1 MTRPRTAPRP
11 RVTALAVAAALAL
24 VASACTGTSGDDD
37 EAAHA
42 TERAEGSPEEG
53 EDMTDVDR
61 AAEAYV
67 AGYPLLV
74 SLRTMQQLGGLLGVN
89 SLFWQSELSGP
100 QNRVVVAPNRDTL
113 YSIAVLDLR
122 AEPMALT
129 LPEVTDRYFTYQFL
143 DTWTESFAYVGTRA
157 TGGRAGTWVVVPPDW
172 EGEVPDGAEVLESST
187 PLVFMLGRFLVDDEA
202 DVAEVTA
209 ISEQVTL
216 QPLSA
221 LTGGEA
227 PPPPPPL
234 GEAPGTAQAIP
245 TDASFFDELGDA
257 LAVNPPPTPA
267 QRDFFARVEPLGVGP
282 GENPAAAGRPEQVEV
297 LDAGAARGD
306 ERIGEAMAA
315 RGDIV
320 DGWAANL
327 DVGRYGDDLDLRAVV
342 ARVGWGAN
350 IPEEAVYPVARAD
363 AEGKPLDGSS
373 TYRITFPPGE
383 VPPVDAFWS
392 LSVYGGDMF
401 FVEHPSGRYAIGDRT
416 PDLAYG
422 RDGSL
427 ELVLSVTEPAAPAG
441 GGPVNWLP
449 VPDGPFVLM
458 LRLYL
463 PGPRVRDGDY
473 AYPPV
478 ERIDP

>member
-1 MTRPRTAPRP
+1 MRGRRTARGRP
-11 RVTALAVAAALAL
+11 LATLAVV
-24 VASACTGTSGDDD
+24 VAMAVVAPACSGASGDRG
-37 EAAHA
+37 A
-42 TERAEGSPEEG
+42 ERAAEQTDGFPEEG
-53 EDMTDVDR
+53 EEMSDVDR

-100 QNRVVVAPNRDTL
+100 QSRVVVAPNRDTL

-157 TGGRAGTWVVVPPDW
+157 TGGRAGTWVVVPPGW
-172 EGEVPDGAEVLESST
+172 EGEVPDGVEVLESST
-187 PLVFMLGRFLVDDEA
+187 PLVFLLGRFLVDDEA
-202 DVAEVTA
+202 DVADVAA
-209 ISEQVTL
+209 IGEKATL
-216 QPLSA
+216 EPLSA
-221 LTGGEA
+221 LTGDDA
-227 PPPPPPL
+227 PPPPPRL
-234 GEAPGTAQAIP
+234 GEPPGAAQAIP
-245 TDASFFDELGDA
+245 IDATFFDELGDA
-257 LAVNPPPTPA
+257 LALNPAPTST
-267 QRDFFARVEPLGVGP
+267 QRDVFARVEALGVGP
-282 GENPAAAGRPEQVEV
+282 GEHPTEDGPAEQVEV
-297 LDAGAARGD
+297 LDEGAVRGD
-306 ERIGEAMAA
+306 ERIGEAMAE
-315 RGDIV
+315 RGDLV
-320 DGWAANL
+320 NGWAANL

-350 IPEEAVYPVARAD
+350 IPEEAVYPVARTD
-363 AEGKPLDGSS
+363 SEGEPLHGASS
-373 TYRITFPPGE
+373 YRITFPPGE
-383 VPPVDAFWS
+383 VPPVEAFWS

-416 PDLAYG
+416 PQLTYG

-427 ELVLSVTEPAAPAG
+427 ELVLSATEPAAPAG

-449 VPDGPFVLM
+449 VPDGRFVLM

-463 PGPRVRDGDY
+463 PGTPVLEGGY
-473 AYPPV
+473 EYPPI